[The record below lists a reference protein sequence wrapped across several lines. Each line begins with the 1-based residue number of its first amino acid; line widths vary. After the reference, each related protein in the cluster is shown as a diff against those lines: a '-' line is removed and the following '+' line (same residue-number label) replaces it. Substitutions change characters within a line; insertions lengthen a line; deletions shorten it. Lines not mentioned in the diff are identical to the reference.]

1 MDYGP
6 TIAAAF
12 ASQDVNQVRDL
23 RRCIV
28 EIMRK
33 CPQNVNPMQGG
44 GGQQAHPMRR
54 AGEGPSATGQAQ
66 QWNYGGD
73 ERRQP
78 EASNE
83 APATADLLG
92 WEEPTAGYQHP
103 PGTGSASVGGNR
115 DDVSI
120 LTGVISEGFGHTS
133 ASIPSHQ
140 YQQPQVANPAIQYQQ
155 PQVANPAIQYQ
166 QPQVANPAHQYQ
178 QPQVANPAHQYQQP
192 SAHQQPPVYEQSP
205 KFTEN
210 GGYYGR

>member
-1 MDYGP
+1 
-6 TIAAAF
+6 
-12 ASQDVNQVRDL
+12 
-23 RRCIV
+23 
-28 EIMRK
+28 
-33 CPQNVNPMQGG
+33 MQGG

-192 SAHQQPPVYEQSP
+192 SSHQQPPVYEQSP